1 MSRSGRLMHRDRSEV
16 GSMRARCQLLCVTVI
31 AAAVSGCGRSGNTT
45 EYDVLDSNETGDGND
60 PDASPGRGQD
70 FGNAGSNHV
79 PDPPPRVVTE
89 PDPPESTAS
98 GKLAGTFL
106 ADAGDDWLSLIE
118 AEWKLDPN
126 SEAHLCARATVPRDA
141 YLHEFAPLI
150 PLGTHHTVLSVHPG
164 GEAPDGVVP
173 CAADVSGRQIFGAG
187 VGTKSETLPD
197 GIAAQVHAGD
207 QLLLN
212 LHMFNASDEPLEG
225 RSGVKVRT
233 MDEAD
238 VEDVA
243 EGVLAG
249 PLTLEIPPG
258 GPTKQAGQ
266 CTFDHDATIISVGPH
281 MHQLGVHMRVVA
293 RSSVAGDT
301 VLFDGPYAFDSQQR
315 YPVDFVEMK
324 AGDVV
329 SVECTYQN
337 DTDHAV
343 AWGQSSLDEMCFASI
358 TRFPASDGAVY
369 LCTN

>member
-1 MSRSGRLMHRDRSEV
+1 
-16 GSMRARCQLLCVTVI
+16 LCAIVI
-31 AAAVSGCGRSGNTT
+31 AAAAAPGCGGSGKNT
-45 EYDVLDSNETGDGND
+45 EYDLPDTKKSGDSNG
-60 PDASPGRGQD
+60 PDASQGRGQD
-70 FGNAGSNHV
+70 FGNAGSNPV
-79 PDPPPRVVTE
+79 VDPPPHVMTT
-89 PDPPESTAS
+89 PDPPESTPS
-98 GKLAGTFL
+98 GKLVGRFL

-150 PLGTHHTVLSVHPG
+150 PLGTHHTVLSVHAG
-164 GEAPDGVVP
+164 GEAPDGVVS

-187 VGTKSETLPD
+187 VGTENEALPD
-197 GIAAQVHAGD
+197 GIAAQVHAGE

-212 LHMFNASDEPLEG
+212 LHLFNAGDAPLEG

-238 VEDVA
+238 VKNVA

-258 GPTKQAGQ
+258 GPTKQGGQ
-266 CTFDHDATIISVGPH
+266 CSFDHDATIISVGPH

-293 RSSVAGDT
+293 HSSVAGDT
-301 VLFDGPYAFDSQQR
+301 MLFDGPYAFDSQQR

-329 SVECTYQN
+329 RVECTYQN

-358 TRFPASDGAVY
+358 TRFPAANGAAY